1 MRKGVSRRIGL
12 PCCAFK
18 NCRYQFDGNCT
29 KPNEYEMCS
38 RGNIFVMTEKV
49 YEKYPHDNDVWLLLQ
64 EVARLG
70 ERINRIYNEFDLK

>member
-1 MRKGVSRRIGL
+1 MRIDL
-12 PCCAFK
+12 PCCSFK
-18 NCRYQFDGNCT
+18 NCRYNHDHNCT
-29 KPNEYEMCS
+29 KPNEYEFCS

-70 ERINRIYNEFDLK
+70 ERINRLYNEFNLK